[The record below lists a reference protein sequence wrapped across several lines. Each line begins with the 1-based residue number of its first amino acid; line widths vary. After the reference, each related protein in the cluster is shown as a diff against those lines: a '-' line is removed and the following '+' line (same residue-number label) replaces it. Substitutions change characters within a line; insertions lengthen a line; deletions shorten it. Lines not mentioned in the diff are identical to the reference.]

1 VGLLKV
7 QTAQNVEFDFSIGN
21 AGQRILAALL
31 DLIVTGLYIWFMQ
44 FAFSTLLNVQF
55 FQDDPNILFF
65 FIIVL
70 PTMVYLPVC
79 EYFWNGRTVG
89 KYLLKLRVVRFDGS
103 SATLSEFILRWLV
116 RTIDVKLGFLFIF
129 FIPRYASSET
139 ELMIIY
145 LAIFFMIIPFPLV
158 GILFMLFTKH
168 TQRLGDLVANT
179 VVVRKTKPF
188 SLEDTIL
195 KTTEQHYQPVIQNVM
210 ELSDK
215 DIYIIKNVLD
225 DLKKNQDYTNA
236 IELSEKAKRLLGIKE
251 AYKPVELLRTILND
265 YNHMAKQREV
275 ELFDVNST

>member
-1 VGLLKV
+1 MGLLKV

-31 DLIVTGLYIWFMQ
+31 DLIVIGVYIWLMQ
-44 FAFSTLLNVQF
+44 FTFSTLLNVEF
-55 FQDDPNILFF
+55 FQGDPSILFF

-70 PTMVYLPVC
+70 PPMLYLPVC

-129 FIPRYASSET
+129 FIPRYASSEAEQT
-139 ELMIIY
+139 VIY
-145 LAIFFMIIPFPLV
+145 LALFFMIIPFPLV
-158 GILFMLFTKH
+158 GILFMIFTKH

-195 KTTEQHYQPVIQNVM
+195 RTTEQNYQPAIHNVM
-210 ELSDK
+210 KLSDK

-236 IELSEKAKRLLGIKE
+236 IELSEKAKKLLDITE
-251 AYKPVELLRTILND
+251 AYKPVELLRKILND

-275 ELFDVNST
+275 E